1 MNFIGIFLRKW
12 EVFVREEKW
21 VWRVVLGE
29 SEPGLGWLPHKYYC
43 TLIGATLDNVLTF
56 SNCPK

>member
-1 MNFIGIFLRKW
+1 MEFFSGNGKYLS
-12 EVFVREEKW
+12 EW
-21 VWRVVLGE
+21 VLRVVLGE
-29 SEPGLGWLPHKYYC
+29 VELGLGWLPHKYYC